1 MLLRDGIKTYWG
13 WLQCSV
19 LLDVATAVVGR
30 AKAGPSRSDSC
41 KDTGAGPVKRGGWLL
56 AGFHF
61 LSAFSTRRQAPCSL
75 LSSGINVAWCSE
87 KVMPFFSVSLS
98 SKTSS

>member
-56 AGFHF
+56 VGFHF
-61 LSAFSTRRQAPCSL
+61 LSSPRGDRPPAPSCRVALML
-75 LSSGINVAWCSE
+75 LGAL
-87 KVMPFFSVSLS
+87 KR
-98 SKTSS
+98 